1 MCSTNTDMTTKR
13 SQAVAWRAWWADESG
28 VTAIEYGLL
37 AALIVLGAMTGFT
50 ALGGSVADLFDYWS
64 MKVVEALGQ
73 VP

>member
-1 MCSTNTDMTTKR
+1 MCSANTDMTTKR
-13 SQAVAWRAWWADESG
+13 SQAAWRAWWGDESG

-37 AALIVLGAMTGFT
+37 AALIVLGAITGFT
-50 ALGGSVADLFDYWS
+50 ALGGSVSDLFDYWS